1 MTKRTKA
8 IIITASSLAAIGIL
22 FMALGSALG
31 GSFIAARYG
40 TNIEA
45 YRKNDSDSSDS
56 RHYRGRDDYY
66 GGSEDIPFGGSQT
79 DPFNDEFDEFFRS
92 FGFGDDFFGDFFGGS
107 PYDSGD
113 NGSIHYY

>member
-40 TNIEA
+40 TNIEDH
-45 YRKNDSDSSDS
+45 RKDHSDSSSSHHD
-56 RHYRGRDDYY
+56 RERDDYY
-66 GGSEDIPFGGSQT
+66 GGSEDLPFGGSQT
-79 DPFNDEFDEFFRS
+79 DPFSDEFDEFFRS

-107 PYDSGD
+107 PYYSDG
-113 NGSIHYY
+113 NGSTHYY